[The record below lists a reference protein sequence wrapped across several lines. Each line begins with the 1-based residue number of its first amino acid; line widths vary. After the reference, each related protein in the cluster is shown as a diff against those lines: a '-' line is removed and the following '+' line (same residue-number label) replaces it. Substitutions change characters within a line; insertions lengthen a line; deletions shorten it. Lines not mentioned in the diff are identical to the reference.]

1 MGSNPIRPIFLLEKI
16 YLIINLRTN
25 LISEEYVKVGE
36 NKIRYLDG
44 GSSSGNIVLIHGLG
58 GFAERWAAV
67 MPILSKKYRV
77 IAPDLPGYGYSDKPS
92 TDYTPEFFL
101 KFIFDF
107 LDGLGIKKTSMIG
120 TSLGG
125 QIVAECAITQS
136 KMIEKIVLSSPA
148 GIMKT
153 STPTLDAYSMAA
165 LYPSHDT
172 VKTAYEMMTG
182 SKNVTTESI
191 DGFIKR
197 MTQPNAKMAFMSTIL
212 ALKNSPPITDRLPN
226 ITVPTLLIWGKQD
239 TMIPVKYANDFV
251 SSIKNCQL
259 EIMENC
265 GHTPHIEEP
274 VKFSQTVL
282 NFLNQ

>member
-1 MGSNPIRPIFLLEKI
+1 VTFLEPV
-16 YLIINLRTN
+16 II
-25 LISEEYVKVGE
+25 SY
-36 NKIRYLDG
+36 
-44 GSSSGNIVLIHGLG
+44 
-58 GFAERWAAV
+58 AV
-67 MPILSKKYRV
+67 FTVSCV
-77 IAPDLPGYGYSDKPS
+77 GYSDKPS
-92 TDYTPEFFL
+92 TDYTPEFFT

-107 LDGLGIKKTSMIG
+107 LNILDIRKTIMAG

-125 QIVAECAITQS
+125 QLVAEYAIAQS
-136 KMIEKIVLSSPA
+136 KMVEKIILVCPS

-172 VKTAYEMMTG
+172 VKIAYEMMTG

-197 MTQPNAKMAFMSTIL
+197 MTQPNAKMAFMSTLL
-212 ALKNSPPITDRLPN
+212 ALKNTPPITNRLSN
-226 ITVPTLLIWGKQD
+226 ITMPTMIIWGKKD
-239 TMIPVKYANDFV
+239 TLIPVKYANDFV

-265 GHTPHIEEP
+265 GHTPHIEDP
-274 VKFSQTVL
+274 DKFSQIVL
-282 NFLNQ
+282 NFLNH

>member
-1 MGSNPIRPIFLLEKI
+1 MNI
-16 YLIINLRTN
+16 RTN
-25 LISEEYVKVGE
+25 YLISEEYVKVGE

-44 GSSSGNIVLIHGLG
+44 GGSSGTIVLIHGLG
-58 GFAERWAAV
+58 GFAERWSTV
-67 MPILSKKYRV
+67 IPILSKKYRV

-92 TDYTPEFFL
+92 TDYTPEFFT

-107 LDGLGIKKTSMIG
+107 LNILDIRKTIMVG

-125 QIVAECAITQS
+125 QLVAEYAIAQS
-136 KMIEKIVLSSPA
+136 KMVEKIILVCPS

-172 VKTAYEMMTG
+172 VKIAYEMMTG

-212 ALKNSPPITDRLPN
+212 ALKNSPPITDRLSN
-226 ITVPTLLIWGKQD
+226 IIAPTLVIWGKND

-265 GHTPHIEEP
+265 GHTPHIEDP
-274 VKFSQTVL
+274 DKFSQIVL
-282 NFLNQ
+282 NFLNH

>member
-1 MGSNPIRPIFLLEKI
+1 MNI
-16 YLIINLRTN
+16 RTN
-25 LISEEYVKVGE
+25 CLISEEYVKVGE
-36 NKIRYLDG
+36 KKIRYLDG
-44 GSSSGNIVLIHGLG
+44 GGSSGNILLIHGLG
-58 GFAERWAAV
+58 GFAERWSTV

-92 TDYTPEFFL
+92 IDYTPEFFSQ
-101 KFIFDF
+101 FIFDF
-107 LDGLGIKKTSMIG
+107 LDVLDIKKTNMIG

-125 QIVAECAITQS
+125 QLVAEFAIAQT
-136 KMIEKIVLSSPA
+136 KMVEKIILVCPS
-148 GIMKT
+148 GVMKS

-165 LYPSHDT
+165 LYPSYDT

-191 DGFIKR
+191 EGFIKR
-197 MTQPNAKMAFMSTIL
+197 MTQPNAKMAFMSTLL
-212 ALKNSPPITDRLPN
+212 ALKNSPPITNRLSN
-226 ITVPTLLIWGKQD
+226 ITVPTMVIWGKKD
-239 TMIPVKYANDFV
+239 TLIPIKYANDFV

-265 GHTPHIEEP
+265 GHTPHIEDP
-274 VKFSQTVL
+274 DKFSQIVL

>member
-1 MGSNPIRPIFLLEKI
+1 M
-16 YLIINLRTN
+16 NLRTN
-25 LISEEYVKVGE
+25 CLTSEEYIKVGE
-36 NKIRYLDG
+36 IKIRYIEEG
-44 GSSSGNIVLIHGLG
+44 GSNDNILLIHGLG
-58 GFAERWAAV
+58 GVAERWSSV
-67 MPILSKKYRV
+67 IPLLSKKYHV

-92 TDYTPEFFL
+92 IDYTPEFFS
-101 KFIFDF
+101 KFVFDF
-107 LDGLGIKKTSMIG
+107 LDKLGISKTSMVG

-125 QIVAECAITQS
+125 QIVAECAITQN
-136 KMIEKIVLSSPA
+136 KVIEKIVLVSPA
-148 GIMKT
+148 GTMK
-153 STPTLDAYSMAA
+153 SPTPTLDAYSMAA
-165 LYPSHDT
+165 LYPSYDT

-182 SKNVTTESI
+182 SEKVTTESI
-191 DGFIKR
+191 DNFIKR

-212 ALKNSPPITDRLPN
+212 ALKNAPSITDRLSD
-226 ITVPTLLIWGKQD
+226 IAVSTLLIWGKRD

-274 VKFSQTVL
+274 VKFSQNVL

>member
-1 MGSNPIRPIFLLEKI
+1 MNI
-16 YLIINLRTN
+16 RTN
-25 LISEEYVKVGE
+25 CLISEEYVKVGE

-44 GSSSGNIVLIHGLG
+44 GGSGGNIVLIHGLG
-58 GFAERWAAV
+58 GFAERWLTV
-67 MPILSKKYRV
+67 IPILSKKYRV

-92 TDYTPEFFL
+92 TDYTPEFFS

-107 LDGLGIKKTSMIG
+107 LDILDVKKTNLIG

-125 QIVAECAITQS
+125 QVVAECAITQS

-148 GIMKT
+148 GIMKN

-165 LYPSHDT
+165 LYPSYDT

-182 SKNVTTESI
+182 SKKVTTESI
-191 DGFIKR
+191 EGFIKR

-226 ITVPTLLIWGKQD
+226 IIAPTLVIWGKDD
-239 TMIPVKYANDFV
+239 TMIPVKFAEGFA
-251 SSIKNCQL
+251 SSIKKCQL

-265 GHTPHIEEP
+265 GHTPYIEEP
-274 VKFSQTVL
+274 DKFSQIIL
-282 NFLNQ
+282 NFLNH

>member
-1 MGSNPIRPIFLLEKI
+1 VGSNPIRPIFLLEKI

-36 NKIRYLDG
+36 NKIRYLNG

-58 GFAERWAAV
+58 GFAERWATV

-92 TDYTPEFFL
+92 IDYTPEFFS

-107 LDGLGIKKTSMIG
+107 LDGLDIRKTCMIG

-136 KMIEKIVLSSPA
+136 KTIEKIVLASPA
-148 GIMKT
+148 GIMKS

-165 LYPSHDT
+165 LYPSYDT

-191 DGFIKR
+191 EGFIKR
-197 MTQPNAKMAFMSTIL
+197 MTQPNAKMAFMSTLL
-212 ALKNSPPITDRLPN
+212 ALKNSSPITDRLPN
-226 ITVPTLLIWGKQD
+226 ITAPTLVIWGKND
-239 TMIPVKYANDFV
+239 TMIPVKYANDFA

-274 VKFSQTVL
+274 VKFSQIIL